1 MSEIA
6 LQLRGVTKR
15 FVSRDR
21 VVEALAPVDLDI
33 RQGEFVC
40 LLGASGCGKSTLLNL
55 IAGLETLTAGS
66 ITAHGKQ
73 IDGTGVDRV
82 MMFQDA
88 ALFPWLTVQSN
99 VEFGL
104 RQSNTPAAERK
115 KIAKYWLDRVHLAQF
130 ENSYV
135 HQLSGGMR
143 QRTALA
149 RSLAIDPAILL
160 MDEPFGALDAL
171 TRDRLHHELETL
183 WAATR
188 KTIVFVTHNVRE
200 AVALGDRVLVFS
212 PRPGRIIGEFNVSLP
227 RPRSLED
234 VAVVQKTAE
243 IMNVLRGTLE
253 AIPGELTGAFI

>member
-1 MSEIA
+1 MSDLA
-6 LQLRGVTKR
+6 LKLRGVSKR

-33 RQGEFVC
+33 RNGEFLC

-55 IAGLETLTAGS
+55 IAGLERPTSGS
-66 ITAHGKQ
+66 IIANDVA
-73 IDGTGVDRV
+73 IDGPGVDRV

-104 RQSNTPAAERK
+104 RQRGMSAAART
-115 KIAKYWLDRVHLAQF
+115 KIAKHWLERVHLSQF
-130 ENSYV
+130 DQSYV

-183 WAATR
+183 WAATL

-212 PRPGRIIGEFNVSLP
+212 PRPGRIIGEFKVDLP

-253 AIPGELTGAFI
+253 PIPGEQTGAFI

>member
-115 KIAKYWLDRVHLAQF
+115 KIAKYWLERVHLAQF
-130 ENSYV
+130 DDSVGDV
-135 HQLSGGMR
+135 HDQLHVM
-143 QRTALA
+143 
-149 RSLAIDPAILL
+149 
-160 MDEPFGALDAL
+160 LD
-171 TRDRLHHELETL
+171 
-183 WAATR
+183 
-188 KTIVFVTHNVRE
+188 
-200 AVALGDRVLVFS
+200 
-212 PRPGRIIGEFNVSLP
+212 
-227 RPRSLED
+227 
-234 VAVVQKTAE
+234 
-243 IMNVLRGTLE
+243 
-253 AIPGELTGAFI
+253 